1 MFDPLRKFWDRAA
14 REGGV
19 VSRAPPV
26 LLICIASL
34 TVAPSVFIWRALDSK
49 YSRIIQN
56 RDAALGA
63 RNSQISLLAAQVK
76 DLSEKFEQVKKY
88 VPNDFKDPDAI
99 FQTNEEVGKT
109 VGMEP
114 YTQRGMIYFRSLTV
128 GENYKRSTPFAFR
141 EYSLKIVSVG
151 SENRE
156 TTSGAKIHQFNDVV
170 CEIVHPQ

>member
-1 MFDPLRKFWDRAA
+1 MFDPLKKFWDRAA
-14 REGGV
+14 KEGGV

-63 RNSQISLLAAQVK
+63 RNSQITLLAAQVK
-76 DLSEKFEQVKKY
+76 DLSDKFEQAKKY
-88 VPNDFKDPDAI
+88 VPNNFKDPNAI
-99 FQTNEEVGKT
+99 FQTNEEVGRT

-114 YTQRGMIYFRSLTV
+114 YPERGMIYFRSLTV
-128 GENYKRSTPFAFR
+128 GENYKQSTPFAFR
-141 EYSLKIVSVG
+141 EYNLRIVSIG

-156 TTSGAKIHQFNDVV
+156 PSAGEKIHQFNDVV
-170 CEIVHPQ
+170 CEIVHPK